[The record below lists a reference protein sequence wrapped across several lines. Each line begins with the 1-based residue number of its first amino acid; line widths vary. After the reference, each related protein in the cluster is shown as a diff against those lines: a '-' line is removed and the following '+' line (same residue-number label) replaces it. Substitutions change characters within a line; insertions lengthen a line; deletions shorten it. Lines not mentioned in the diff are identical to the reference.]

1 MLKREDGIPN
11 FLKSPYPYRDRPRS
25 DAIYGVTEIIFCL
38 RKSMLARVVPS
49 PTALDNDT
57 RKRFARGHA
66 FEKIFF
72 GDIQNPIHFRG
83 GVVEGRDFSKV
94 EGHTDHSCVDE
105 QGRSVIVEFK
115 STKRLWL
122 EGPDGNKYYSM
133 KAARAALPKEQ
144 WKLVD
149 HVPSQSHV
157 DQLQFYMLLNNA
169 SRGYLIYHEL
179 STDDNYTWSMGYEDI
194 PEEFKDEMLNR
205 LDELEAC
212 FVEGRIPERSEKY
225 EWECKLCNFRRD
237 GLCQLCD
244 VDEFNLTEFI
254 EKFKRK
260 KDPFSFI
267 PLVKQYFDKY
277 GLDKST
283 IEMDLNPDE
292 NGKEVA
298 S

>member
-1 MLKREDGIPN
+1 
-11 FLKSPYPYRDRPRS
+11 
-25 DAIYGVTEIIFCL
+25 
-38 RKSMLARVVPS
+38 
-49 PTALDNDT
+49 
-57 RKRFARGHA
+57 
-66 FEKIFF
+66 
-72 GDIQNPIHFRG
+72 
-83 GVVEGRDFSKV
+83 
-94 EGHTDHSCVDE
+94 
-105 QGRSVIVEFK
+105 
-115 STKRLWL
+115 
-122 EGPDGNKYYSM
+122 
-133 KAARAALPKEQ
+133 
-144 WKLVD
+144 
-149 HVPSQSHV
+149 
-157 DQLQFYMLLNNA
+157 MLLNNA

-225 EWECKLCNFRRD
+225 EWECKLCNYRRD

-260 KDPFSFI
+260 RDPTSLI
-267 PLVKQYFDKY
+267 PLVKQYFDKF